1 MRTETVKQYKWV
13 KVNDSKKIV
22 NVWVHKEKDFKDF
35 NEDFNDNNRLVSEK
49 SYVTISG
56 YNPFPFFGNTEFKTS
71 YKIFSEWMKKNG
83 YEPVINVS
91 HVFMDKTQIFN

>member
-1 MRTETVKQYKWV
+1 MRTETIKQYRWV
-13 KVNDSKKIV
+13 KSDDPKKIV
-22 NVWVHKEKDFKDF
+22 NVWVHR
-35 NEDFNDNNRLVSEK
+35 EDELDDLSNLMLRK